1 MLSLIIT
8 YWNRLKNT
16 FTRRRE
22 QMADFNIQDELL
34 AMELPEM
41 LSKIGQAVNQAN
53 QEAGEFYIP
62 EAEAEIRIAIH
73 VEKETKGSAEVSGKI
88 YGVGINASYQ
98 SQYGYSAEGS
108 SVIKLKFKAGPKPAA
123 GE

>member
-8 YWNRLKNT
+8 YWNKLKNT
-16 FTRRRE
+16 FTKRRE

-41 LSKIGQAVNQAN
+41 LSMIGQAVNKAN

-73 VEKETKGSAEVSGKI
+73 VEKETGGGAEVSGKI

-108 SVIKLKFKAGPKPAA
+108 SLIKLKFKAGPKPAA
-123 GE
+123 SD

>member
-1 MLSLIIT
+1 
-8 YWNRLKNT
+8 
-16 FTRRRE
+16 
-22 QMADFNIQDELL
+22 MADFNIQDELL

-53 QEAGEFYIP
+53 QGAGEFYIP

-73 VEKETKGSAEVSGKI
+73 VEKETKAGADASAKI

-108 SVIKLKFKAGPKPAA
+108 SIIKLKFKAGPQPAA
-123 GE
+123 SD

>member
-1 MLSLIIT
+1 MYSLIIT

-16 FTRRRE
+16 FTRRRKP
-22 QMADFNIQDELL
+22 MAEFNVQDELL

-41 LSKIGQAVNQAN
+41 LKRIGQAVNEAN
-53 QEAGEFYIP
+53 KEAGEFYIP

-73 VEKETKGSAEVSGKI
+73 VEKKKEGEVGVAGKI

-98 SQYGYSAEGS
+98 SQYGYSADGS
-108 SVIKLKFKAGPKPAA
+108 SVIKLKFMAGPKPAA
-123 GE
+123 N

>member
-22 QMADFNIQDELL
+22 QMADFNVQDELL

-41 LSKIGQAVNQAN
+41 LSRIGQAVNQAN

-73 VEKETKGSAEVSGKI
+73 VEKKTETDVGASAKI

-108 SVIKLKFKAGPKPAA
+108 SLIKLKFKAGPKPAA
-123 GE
+123 N

>member
-1 MLSLIIT
+1 
-8 YWNRLKNT
+8 
-16 FTRRRE
+16 
-22 QMADFNIQDELL
+22 MADFNIQDELL

-41 LSKIGQAVNQAN
+41 LSRIGQAVNQAN

-73 VEKETKGSAEVSGKI
+73 VEKKTGTSVEASAKI

-123 GE
+123 NG